1 MRRAYL
7 VLEPDVE
14 PEPLAAPLPDW
25 PEALGSLLLEPDE
38 DEPLAD
44 GSLEPEEEEPPISL
58 EPVEPDEELPL
69 EPLVDPLLLA
79 PPPNDGSLLCE
90 APLLLLPLESA
101 SSPLPQPTARAPT
114 INMTGPIVNSFLIS
128 I

>member
-1 MRRAYL
+1 MRRAYWL
-7 VLEPDVE
+7 LEPEPDVE

-25 PEALGSLLLEPDE
+25 PEALGSLLLDPDE

-44 GSLEPEEEEPPISL
+44 GSLEPEDEEPPISL
-58 EPVEPDEELPL
+58 EPVEPEDELPL
-69 EPLVDPLLLA
+69 EPLVE
-79 PPPNDGSLLCE
+79 PPADGSLLCE
-90 APLLLLPLESA
+90 APLLLLPLEPP
-101 SSPLPQPTARAPT
+101 SSPLSQPTASAPT